1 LLAAR
6 ALRKRNAMAVSA
18 QIVPSTKRRSRLRDL
33 SRREVKE
40 IQRGRILAAAA
51 DVVGERGYSRMTV
64 GEIIGRARMS
74 RKTFYDAFSDREDCF
89 LALFEQILAEAGLI
103 ARDAYAQ
110 ASCWREGVRLA
121 LARLLQFA
129 EDEPGLARL
138 CLIDALAAGERVQAR
153 RTEVLAELARVID
166 RGRQPG
172 SPSDELPHTT
182 AEGVVGAILNVLHN
196 RLLQRDEKPLTD
208 LLGPLMSTVVL
219 PYHGPRA
226 ARHELKRPDP
236 PVARRA
242 TKTAPAHDPFEGLNI
257 RLTYRTARVLMAI
270 AEHPGA
276 SNREVAEGSGV
287 IDQGQIS
294 KLLTRLERLELVE
307 NYGQGQPKGA
317 SNAWRL
323 TDRGAQLERATRPR

>member
-1 LLAAR
+1 MTALTISRHVAAP
-6 ALRKRNAMAVSA
+6 AP
-18 QIVPSTKRRSRLRDL
+18 PSTMRRRTRLNDL
-33 SRREVKE
+33 SRPQVEG

-51 DVVGERGYSRMTV
+51 EVVDELGYSRITV
-64 GEIIGRARMS
+64 AEIIGRARIS
-74 RKTFYDAFSDREDCF
+74 RKTFYDAFADREDCF
-89 LALFEQILAEAGLI
+89 LALLEQTHAEASLL

-110 ASCWREGVRLA
+110 ASSWREGVRSA

-129 EDEPGLARL
+129 EDEPGLARVF
-138 CLIDALAAGERVQAR
+138 LIEAFAAGERVQAR
-153 RTEVLAELARVID
+153 RTEVLAELARAID
-166 RGRQPG
+166 RGRRPG
-172 SPSDELPHTT
+172 GPSDELPHTT
-182 AEGVVGAILNVLHN
+182 AEGVVGAILNVLYN

-208 LLGPLMSTVVL
+208 LLGPLMSIVVL

-226 ARHELKRPDP
+226 ARHELKRTDP
-236 PVARRA
+236 HVPRRPLPP
-242 TKTAPAHDPFEGLNI
+242 APPRDPFEGVNI
-257 RLTYRTARVLMAI
+257 RLTYRTVRVLMAI

-307 NYGQGQPKGA
+307 NYGQGQQKGA